1 MIKKSSIIIS
11 IYALLMM
18 TTIACTGKGNIAGTT
33 SIAEDTPIEVSF
45 SYSPKEPKVMEKVEL
60 TVSITQEN
68 DLVQDADGVKYELW
82 EEGEEQHE
90 LITANKLKDGSYS
103 SPYTFTKPGK
113 YYVIFHVDARG
124 FHNMKKNELIILP

>member
-1 MIKKSSIIIS
+1 MVKKSSIIIS

-18 TTIACTGKGNIAGTT
+18 TTIACTGKGNT
-33 SIAEDTPIEVSF
+33 SKITSNSEDTPIEVSF
-45 SYSPKEPKVMEKVEL
+45 HYSPKGPKAMEKVEL
-60 TVSITQEN
+60 TVFITQEN

-82 EEGEEQHE
+82 EEGQEQHE
-90 LITANKLKDGSYS
+90 LITASKTKDGSYS